1 MADQVFI
8 GEIVL
13 PGRVI
18 ENGYVLAGDGLVQR
32 VGEGPAP
39 AGERHG
45 GPGCIVLP
53 GAIDSQVHSRSQ
65 GDQED
70 FIWSTKSAAAGGVT
84 TIVDMPYDEG
94 RLISTAER
102 FKAKASEAAAQT
114 RIDFALYATAAP
126 EDGAAHIDAL
136 VAAGAAGFKFSTF
149 GTHPQRFP
157 RLPPQALYDC
167 FGAIA
172 RHGLI
177 SGIHNEND
185 EMVRAFVSRVMEQ
198 GLSDYAAHGMSR
210 PPITEALAMAE
221 VYEIGAA
228 TGCSVHVVHCSIS
241 RGYDLAAAYRAQGFD
256 ATVEACIHYLI
267 LDEENDVR
275 RLKGRG
281 KVNPPIRPAAEREA
295 LWRHLAAGNIEV
307 VSTDHV
313 SWSADRKDN
322 PDMLKNA
329 SGLPGLE
336 VLVPLLL
343 TGLEQRGLPM
353 TLAARVLAS
362 NPARLF
368 RLGHVKGA
376 LAVGRDADV
385 VLMRR
390 DPHRYEA
397 AKSGANV
404 VDWSAYEGM
413 PLGFTPEAVFLRA
426 ECVAAEGRVLAE
438 PGRGAFLRP
447 QIAAAAA

>member
-1 MADQVFI
+1 MTDQVFV
-8 GEIVL
+8 GEVIL

-18 ENGYVLAGDGLVQR
+18 ENGYVLAADGVVQR
-32 VGEGPAP
+32 VGQGAAP

-45 GPGCIVLP
+45 GAGSLVLP

-94 RLISTAER
+94 RLICTADSFR
-102 FKAKASEAAAQT
+102 AKASEAAAQA
-114 RIDFALYATAAP
+114 RVDFALYATAAP
-126 EDGAAHIDAL
+126 EDGAAHVDEL
-136 VAAGAAGFKFSTF
+136 VEAGAAGFKFSTF

-157 RLPPQALYDC
+157 RLPPHVLYDC
-167 FGAIA
+167 FLALA

-177 SGIHNEND
+177 AGIHNEDD
-185 EMVRAFVSRVMEQ
+185 EMVRACIARVTAQ
-198 GLSDYAAHGMSR
+198 GLTDYAAHGKSR
-210 PPITEALAMAE
+210 PPITEALAMAQ

-228 TGCSVHVVHCSIS
+228 TGCSVHVVHCSMS
-241 RGYDLAAAYRAQGFD
+241 RGYDLAAAYRAQGFE
-256 ATVEACIHYLI
+256 ATVEACIHYLV
-267 LDEENDVR
+267 LDEETDVK

-281 KVNPPIRPAAEREA
+281 KVNPPIRSAAEREA

-313 SWSADRKDN
+313 SWSVDRKDN

-343 TGLEQRGLPM
+343 TGLEQRALPF
-353 TLAARVLAS
+353 TIAARVLAA

-368 RLGHVKGA
+368 RLGHLKGA
-376 LAVGRDADV
+376 LSVGRDADV
-385 VLMRR
+385 LLMRR
-390 DPHRYEA
+390 DPYRYGA
-397 AKSGANV
+397 GDSGANV
-404 VDWSAYEGM
+404 VGWSAYEGM
-413 PLGFTPEAVFLRA
+413 TLNFRPEAAFLRGQ
-426 ECVAAEGRVLAE
+426 CVAADGQVLAE
-438 PGRGAFLRP
+438 PGQGAFLRP
-447 QIAAAAA
+447 QITAASA